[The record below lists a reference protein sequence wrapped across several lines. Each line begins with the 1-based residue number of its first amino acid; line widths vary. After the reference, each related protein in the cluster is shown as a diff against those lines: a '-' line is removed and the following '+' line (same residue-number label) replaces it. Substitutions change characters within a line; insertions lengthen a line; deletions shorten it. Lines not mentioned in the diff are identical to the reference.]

1 MTIVNQDNGHLSLE
15 LEKAS
20 CILRNGGLVAFPTD
34 TLYALGANVFDE
46 NAIEKVF
53 ATKERSKTM
62 ALPVLIAD
70 PHDLDKVAI
79 DVNESIRDLIEA
91 FWPGSLTLVLKKNE
105 SISDILT
112 SDNHT
117 VAVRMPNHQLAL
129 ALIRAVGSPLTGTSA
144 NTFGGTDPT
153 EASIVEKQIGHSID
167 MILDGGA
174 CPMQG
179 ASTILDVT
187 STPPSLIRQ
196 GVLSFEEIWK
206 VVELR

>member
-1 MTIVNQDNGHLSLE
+1 
-15 LEKAS
+15 
-20 CILRNGGLVAFPTD
+20 
-34 TLYALGANVFDE
+34 
-46 NAIEKVF
+46 VF